1 MKGNK
6 ASRGS
11 ILKKVIIIAVIAAV
25 FVIPFRKSTFLDGGS
40 NVFEPFIPW
49 YGLIRYHEITAAPY
63 THHNADGNPADEI
76 PDAEYPS
83 YYEGNGL
90 IFFWSVEVVLN
101 KNLVYRDGH
110 KEKAEGFAIYVGDNL
125 LIG

>member
-6 ASRGS
+6 ASHGS
-11 ILKKVIIIAVIAAV
+11 ILKKVIIIAVIAVV
-25 FVIPFRKSTFLDGGS
+25 FVIPIRKSTFLDGGS
-40 NVFEPFIPW
+40 DVFEPLIPW

-63 THHNADGNPADEI
+63 THHNADGNLADEI